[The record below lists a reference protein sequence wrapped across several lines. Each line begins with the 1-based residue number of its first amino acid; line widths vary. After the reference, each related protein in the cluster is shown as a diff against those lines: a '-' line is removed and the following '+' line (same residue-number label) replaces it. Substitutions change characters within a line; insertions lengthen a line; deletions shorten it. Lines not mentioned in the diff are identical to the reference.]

1 MSSDTP
7 PADTA
12 ERSRARLWLAAAT
25 LVASVAAVWSL
36 SLSLV
41 LGLTPCKLCWYQR
54 ILMYPLVP
62 VIGIAAF
69 ENRGSVYRTVL
80 PLSVPGAGIAAYHSW
95 LQATAGSDVCTIGV
109 GCASVQ
115 YRFLG
120 LTVPNLS
127 LIAFVLVSLAMLEI
141 GRRRW
146 TRSGANDSSRQES
159 G

>member
-1 MSSDTP
+1 MLSDIATF
-7 PADTA
+7 DIA
-12 ERSRARLWLAAAT
+12 ERSSTRLWLAGAT
-25 LVASVAAVWSL
+25 VVASVATVWSL

-62 VIGIAAF
+62 VIGIAAL
-69 ENRGSVYRTVL
+69 ENRGLVYRTIL
-80 PLSVPGAGIAAYHSW
+80 PLSVFGIGIATYHSW
-95 LQATAGSDVCTIGV
+95 LQASANTGMCSVGV

-127 LIAFVLVSLAMLEI
+127 LLAFVLISLAMLGI
-141 GRRRW
+141 IWRH
-146 TRSGANDSSRQES
+146 
-159 G
+159 